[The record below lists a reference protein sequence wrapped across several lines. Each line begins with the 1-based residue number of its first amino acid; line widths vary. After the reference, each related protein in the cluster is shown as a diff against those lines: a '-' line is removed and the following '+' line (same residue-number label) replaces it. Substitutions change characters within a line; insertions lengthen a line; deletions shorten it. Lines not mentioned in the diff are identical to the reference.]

1 MMPGNMASRAGR
13 KQRGGL
19 MAGLFGRF
27 GAWMVWTALLVSA
40 PLTGLAALADRLWI
54 GDMVTFIRPQLA
66 LAILLAFAVALLARR
81 WMAGVVLAV
90 MLALNVHPLVVSGIP
105 YAPTAGGKNL
115 RILSANVLFDNPTPW
130 RFADVVTELAP
141 DIIVTQE
148 AKYEWP
154 GMLAALADYPYLVG
168 PEISKWNGNLV
179 LSRHPLRAG
188 LVEDMPPSGEELGGG
203 QAVRV
208 EADLPGRALPLVIY
222 AIHAPTPRTFEG
234 WKARNR
240 YLDAL
245 AGRIASES
253 PGTPV
258 VLAGDWNTPVWSPAY
273 SSTLSR
279 SGLAAS
285 ERSPWPS
292 ATRIFA
298 SMAGINFGT
307 PIDHVAVSE
316 GIGIGDFFVGPDFGS
331 DHLPVVADLKLP

>member
-1 MMPGNMASRAGR
+1 
-13 KQRGGL
+13 
-19 MAGLFGRF
+19 MAGLSGRS
-27 GAWMVWTALLVSA
+27 GAWIVWAAALVLALLTA
-40 PLTGLAALADRLWI
+40 LAALAGNLWI
-54 GDMVTFIRPQLA
+54 GDMVTFVRPQLA
-66 LAILLAFAVALLARR
+66 LATLLALAISLLLQRWTAGIAVA
-81 WMAGVVLAV
+81 VL
-90 MLALNVHPLVVSGIP
+90 LALNVLPLVFSGIP
-105 YAPTAGGKNL
+105 SAPTADRSNL
-115 RILSANVLFDNPTPW
+115 RILSANLLFDNPTPA
-130 RFADVVTELAP
+130 RFTDVVAELAP

-179 LSRHPLRAG
+179 LSRHPLRAR

-208 EADLPGRALPLVIY
+208 EADLPGRTLPIVIY

-240 YLDAL
+240 YLEELTD
-245 AGRIASES
+245 RIASEP

-258 VLAGDWNTPVWSPAY
+258 LLAGDWNTPVWSPAY
-273 SSTLSR
+273 ASTLSR
-279 SGLAAS
+279 AGLQAS
-285 ERSPWPS
+285 ERSLWPA

-298 SMAGINFGT
+298 SVANINIGT
-307 PIDHVAVSE
+307 PIDHIAVSE
-316 GIGIGDFFVGPDFGS
+316 GIGISDFFAGPGFGS

>member
-1 MMPGNMASRAGR
+1 
-13 KQRGGL
+13 
-19 MAGLFGRF
+19 MAGFSGRS
-27 GAWMVWTALLVSA
+27 GAWIVWTAALVAALLTA
-40 PLTGLAALADRLWI
+40 LAAMAGHLWI
-54 GDMVTFIRPQLA
+54 GDMVTFVRPQLA
-66 LAILLAFAVALLARR
+66 LATLLALAVALLFRR
-81 WMAGVVLAV
+81 WVAGIALAAL
-90 MLALNVHPLVVSGIP
+90 LALNVLPLVVSGIP
-105 YAPTAGGKNL
+105 SAPSADGSNL
-115 RILSANVLFDNPTPW
+115 RILSANVLFDNPTPA
-130 RFADVVTELAP
+130 RFSDVVAELAP

-179 LSRHPLRAG
+179 LSSHPLRAR

-240 YLDAL
+240 YLEVL
-245 AGRIASES
+245 AERIASEP

-258 VLAGDWNTPVWSPAY
+258 LLAGDWNTPVWSPAY
-273 SSTLSR
+273 ASTLSR
-279 SGLAAS
+279 AGLEAS
-285 ERSPWPS
+285 ERSLWPA

-298 SMAGINFGT
+298 SVAGINIGT
-307 PIDHVAVSE
+307 PIDHIAVSK
-316 GIGIGDFFVGPDFGS
+316 GIGVADFFAGPGFGS